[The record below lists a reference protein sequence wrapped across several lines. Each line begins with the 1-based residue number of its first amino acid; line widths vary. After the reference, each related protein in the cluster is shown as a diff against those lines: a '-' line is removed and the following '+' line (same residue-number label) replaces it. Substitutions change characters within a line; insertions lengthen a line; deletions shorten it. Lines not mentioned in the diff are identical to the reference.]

1 MHVLDVN
8 EAGVRGRS
16 SILPDRTANPHPRI
30 GPSEP
35 ADGEVLWTKGQP

>member
-16 SILPDRTANPHPRI
+16 SIPPDHPHPRI

-35 ADGEVLWTKGQP
+35 ADGEVLRTKGQP